1 MGRGSPPGMSRLE
14 LSPRATGIGGWRQQ
28 MSSLCEECPAFSLQV
43 PMCPAS
49 LSPLH
54 RVLETALVLRT
65 KVGVDIP
72 VATKPVNVTLGL

>member
-1 MGRGSPPGMSRLE
+1 MS
-14 LSPRATGIGGWRQQ
+14 
-28 MSSLCEECPAFSLQV
+28 SSLCEECPTFTLQV

-49 LSPLH
+49 LSPRH

-72 VATKPVNVTLGL
+72 VSTKPANVTLGL

>member
-1 MGRGSPPGMSRLE
+1 
-14 LSPRATGIGGWRQQ
+14 
-28 MSSLCEECPAFSLQV
+28 MSSLCEECPTFTLQV

-54 RVLETALVLRT
+54 RVLEIALVLRT

-72 VATKPVNVTLGL
+72 VAAKPVNVTLEL

>member
-1 MGRGSPPGMSRLE
+1 
-14 LSPRATGIGGWRQQ
+14 